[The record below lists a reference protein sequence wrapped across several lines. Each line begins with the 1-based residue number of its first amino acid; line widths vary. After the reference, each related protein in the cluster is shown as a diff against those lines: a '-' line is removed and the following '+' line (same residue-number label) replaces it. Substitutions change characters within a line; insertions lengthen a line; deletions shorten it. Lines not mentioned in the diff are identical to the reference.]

1 MRFEQNQIDVSLR
14 SCIGPNS
21 WLMFEL
27 LGIQHDWLMLPSDDW
42 EQNDE
47 YKKMKTLISSPSVVN
62 DPAERGVKDVQDY
75 ANASRDGNYRE
86 QIVLVSNSYR
96 SRIPKFFKNEM
107 EEMM

>member
-1 MRFEQNQIDVSLR
+1 MNI
-14 SCIGPNS
+14 
-21 WLMFEL
+21 
-27 LGIQHDWLMLPSDDW
+27 
-42 EQNDE
+42 
-47 YKKMKTLISSPSVVN
+47 KKMKDLISSLSVVN
-62 DPAERGVKDVQDY
+62 DPAETGVKDVQDY